1 MSLDFGN
8 LESSE
13 FGFREFGG
21 GIHEEEENDVHGR
34 LGFTFVQCNANGSCE
49 EAFGIWHLDVLCFL
63 H

>member
-1 MSLDFGN
+1 VSLDFG
-8 LESSE
+8 
-13 FGFREFGG
+13 EFGG